1 MQRCRVLRQQ
11 AGETG
16 TRRREGE
23 RAKRRRGARGRS
35 SLRARGH
42 RVSSAGFWTARE
54 KQGART
60 GTPSHS
66 LSSNAFLAFARF
78 FFCAAGT
85 PLAPSL
91 PPASARVASSLR
103 RRSWRRRSLRETRKK
118 ARRPARTRTMN
129 ETTVDAAMMADEER
143 FASERVSLVFSAE
156 GCERARARAGS
167 AERGRGETRRWGR
180 RGGCALRSRW
190 TRCRPR
196 GSWWMSTW
204 PLLRA

>member
-1 MQRCRVLRQQ
+1 MQRCRVLRQR

-23 RAKRRRGARGRS
+23 RARRRRGARRRS
-35 SLRARGH
+35 SLRARGSWV
-42 RVSSAGFWTARE
+42 RSAGFWTVRE

-78 FFCAAGT
+78 FFCPAGT
-85 PLAPSL
+85 PLAPRS

-156 GCERARARAGS
+156 GCVRARRGAGS
-167 AERGRGETRRWGR
+167 AERGRGERWGR

-196 GSWWMSTW
+196 GSW
-204 PLLRA
+204 R